1 MTFALANT
9 TNDKISICHFTIREI
24 WEEGPA
30 LTRSSRVT
38 VTSCPLCAH
47 ENFCIIN
54 IVQRPPL
61 SKKRIPLG
69 AIVFPLTQNNLRYHR
84 RAVSSH
90 EPKAANRGLSSFG
103 TLHNTQTILLCF
115 GRLDPFAS
123 DNSSAYRLMGLI
135 SESGRALRHQSLSAL
150 SFIRCLRFLAPT
162 HQREQVQAEEP
173 NLWWEQ

>member
-1 MTFALANT
+1 MFKCTL
-9 TNDKISICHFTIREI
+9 
-24 WEEGPA
+24 
-30 LTRSSRVT
+30 
-38 VTSCPLCAH
+38 PLKSF
-47 ENFCIIN
+47 EVMSFFCLLIN
-54 IVQRPPL
+54 SAKPTPL
-61 SKKRIPLG
+61 KKRIPSG
-69 AIVFPLTQNNLRYHR
+69 AIVFPLTKNNLRYLR

-90 EPKAANRGLSSFG
+90 EPKAANRRLSSFG

-115 GRLDPFAS
+115 SRLDPFAS

-173 NLWWEQ
+173 NL